1 MLAGGGQLD
10 GVRILSSKTLA
21 YMTENHL
28 PEYVLASWPPVGMR
42 VATGAAAADVDT
54 PDCALESL
62 GL

>member
-21 YMTENHL
+21 YITENHL
-28 PEYVLASWPPVGMR
+28 PEY
-42 VATGAAAADVDT
+42 AADVDM
-54 PDCALESL
+54 PDCVLESL